1 MDFYIDED
9 SFGAPY
15 DRAPQDARLAFLDA
29 GRTVEGANAR
39 AEEAERAI
47 EDLLLFRKQLTGLIR
62 DQGISRLPRLRGAWR
77 RRIEHY
83 HHLSVGVWRGLFLVA
98 TDGSAA
104 VAVIFSRAPHD
115 YMDRLDELR
124 SRHANKLKAAAD
136 EDKSDDGEKR

>member
-1 MDFYIDED
+1 MDFHTDED

-15 DRAPQDARLAFLDA
+15 DRAPQEARQAFIDA

-47 EDLLLFRKQLTGLIR
+47 GDLLLFREQLAGLIR
-62 DQGISRLPRLRGAWR
+62 DKGFSRLPRLRGAWL

-83 HHLSVGVWRGLFLVA
+83 RHLSVGVWRGLFVVA
-98 TDGSAA
+98 ADGSAA

-124 SRHANKLKAAAD
+124 IKHANKLEAAAD
-136 EDKSDDGEKR
+136 EDKSDAGGRR